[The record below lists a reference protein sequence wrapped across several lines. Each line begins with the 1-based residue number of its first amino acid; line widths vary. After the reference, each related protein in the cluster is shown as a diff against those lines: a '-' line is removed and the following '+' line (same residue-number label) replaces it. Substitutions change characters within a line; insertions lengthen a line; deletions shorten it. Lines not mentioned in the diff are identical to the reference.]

1 MTQLYTASNVV
12 PNSKKSNQSSNLYT
26 SIESTPIGQLTTD
39 GNNNVWIEYSDGRKV
54 FIKGRSGSWGTRG
67 RAADQRDSDA
77 HLGIYTNNFATIENI
92 RVLRSQKFK
101 LLNKIR
107 PILKGERTAKC
118 FYSRVDKNEP
128 VGVFYNP
135 ERKSA
140 NYGNLARCG
149 NLWGCPVCASIIS
162 ENRKNESKKAMDWWQ
177 KEHNGSVLL
186 LSLTAPHTS
195 ADDVKGL
202 KKSLQKAYHSL
213 MKGSRKGKDLFIRY
227 GIQHYISVFEVTH
240 GQNGFHPHF
249 HVLLFMDYH
258 VSDPK
263 NSIMRDEFY
272 AVWKDACLKAG
283 LSEPSFDH
291 GLDLRNGDQAAHYVS
306 KWGLEHEMTKGHIKK
321 GRNGSRTPFDLIRDY
336 AETGDEKDARL
347 FALYYFAFKGTR
359 QLNWSQGLK
368 KLSKNHEMTDQE
380 IVNSTDKLAEW
391 LFDLDIELWHAVR
404 SQGMQAEL
412 LSKVEEDPSLVL
424 AMEFVKECLLKNAH
438 AVVIPDKKPLNWSL
452 SEKQPRKPRS
462 IDRRRGASTSRRER
476 DSGVPELLNLEC

>member
-1 MTQLYTASNVV
+1 MSQLYTASNVV
-12 PNSKKSNQSSNLYT
+12 PNSEKSNQFLKAGK
-26 SIESTPIGQLTTD
+26 IFTD
-39 GNNNVWIEYSDGRKV
+39 GKNSWMEFEDGTY
-54 FIKGRSGSWGTRG
+54 ITMKGRACLGKQ
-67 RAADQRDSDA
+67 RADMRP
-77 HLGIYTNNFATIENI
+77 LGIYTNNSSILENI
-92 RVLRSQKFK
+92 RLQRSQKFK

-107 PILKGERTAKC
+107 LILKGERTARC
-118 FYSRVDKNEP
+118 FHNRVDQNEP

-135 ERKSA
+135 ERQTA

-162 ENRKNESKKAMDWWQ
+162 ENRKKETKKAMEWWQ

-202 KKSLQKAYHSL
+202 KKSIQKAYRYL
-213 MKGSRKGKDLFIRY
+213 MKGTRKSQELFRRY

-249 HVLLFMDYH
+249 HVLLFMNYH

-263 NSIMRDEFY
+263 NSIMREEFY
-272 AVWKDACLKAG
+272 SVWKDACLKAG
-283 LSEPSFDH
+283 LDAPSFDH
-291 GLDLRNGDQAAHYVS
+291 GLDLRNGDYAAQYVS
-306 KWGLEHEMTKGHIKK
+306 KWGLEHEITKGHIKK
-321 GRNGSRTPFDLIRDY
+321 GRNGSRTPFDLMRDY

-368 KLSKNHEMTDQE
+368 KLSKNHELSDEE

-391 LFDLDIELWHAVR
+391 LFDLDIELWHAIR
-404 SQGMQAEL
+404 SQGKQAEL
-412 LSKVEEDPSLVL
+412 LEKVESDLSLVS
-424 AMEFVKECLLKNAH
+424 AMDFVKECLLNAH
-438 AVVIPDKKPLNWSL
+438 TVAIPTKKPLQWSL
-452 SEKQPRKPRS
+452 SEKPPSKPRS
-462 IDRRRGASTSRRER
+462 IDRRGASTRRER
-476 DSGVPELLNLEC
+476 DSGLPEVLNISDQMRG